1 MKGRCSLFDINQNLC
16 NYKNIPLIRRS
27 IMKHFICSILS
38 VLCVL
43 LLFGCVG
50 PKPYVYEPSK
60 KIEQVN
66 KIPLK
71 LGIVPLKDERGMKNS
86 DNILLC
92 VLLPLV
98 PYCESDLERPEN
110 SYGASSGFKASDDLA
125 KAFVEE
131 IKQNNIFKD
140 VFFTQNENDIN
151 ADIIMSGTI
160 RTAKINQKITF
171 YGLTVFGDLLW
182 LLGLPAGNITTSLD
196 LDYKINKL
204 PDKAILWNYTFKDS
218 KERTLGL
225 YYGKPEGIFEDMQ
238 EILRKGLHAGVIKI
252 NDDFKTISVEANK

>member
-1 MKGRCSLFDINQNLC
+1 
-16 NYKNIPLIRRS
+16 
-27 IMKHFICSILS
+27 MKHFICSILS

-71 LGIVPLKDERGMKNS
+71 LGIVPLKDERGMENR
-86 DNILLC
+86 LQMLC
-92 VLLPLV
+92 FFLPLV
-98 PYCESDLERPEN
+98 PYCEIDLERPEN
-110 SYGASSGFKASDDLA
+110 FEGGSALGFKASDDFA

-171 YGLTVFGDLLW
+171 YGLTVVGDLLW
-182 LLGLPAGNITTSLD
+182 LLGLPAGNMTTSLD

-204 PDKAILWNYTFKDS
+204 SDKTTIWNYTIKDS
-218 KERTLGL
+218 KERTSGI

-238 EILRKGLHAGVIKI
+238 EILRKGLHAGVKKL
-252 NDDFKTISVEANK
+252 NDDLKASSFEAKK

>member
-1 MKGRCSLFDINQNLC
+1 
-16 NYKNIPLIRRS
+16 
-27 IMKHFICSILS
+27 MKHFICLILS

-71 LGIVPLKDERGMKNS
+71 LGIVPLKDERGMKNVEDVS
-86 DNILLC
+86 CLFI
-92 VLLPLV
+92 PLV
-98 PYCESDLERPEN
+98 PYCESNYERPEN
-110 SYGASSGFKASDDLA
+110 SGIGSSSGFKASDDFA

-131 IKQNNIFKD
+131 LKQNNIFKD
-140 VFFTQNENDIN
+140 VFFTQNENDKN

-171 YGLTVFGDLLW
+171 YGLMVFGDLLW
-182 LLGLPAGNITTSLD
+182 LLGLPAGNMTTSLD

-204 PDKAILWNYTFKDS
+204 SDKTTIWNYTIKDS
-218 KERTLGL
+218 KERTSGI
-225 YYGKPEGIFEDMQ
+225 YYGKPEGVFEDMQ
-238 EILRKGLHAGVIKI
+238 EILRKGLHTGVEKL
-252 NDDFKTISVEANK
+252 NDDLKTSTIEATK